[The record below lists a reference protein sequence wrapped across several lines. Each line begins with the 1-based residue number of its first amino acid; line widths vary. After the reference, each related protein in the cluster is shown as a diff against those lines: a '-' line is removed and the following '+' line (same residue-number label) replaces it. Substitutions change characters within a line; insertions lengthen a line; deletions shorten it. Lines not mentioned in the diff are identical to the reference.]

1 MRQINESLSYK
12 DLENLVSNVF
22 TIDVYKSKAFDDE
35 STIVLSFDV
44 KGKLPA
50 DDLEKF
56 IEKGYKVLDAE
67 NEISADTD
75 NQYTVFVEMQREPLS
90 CNIIDEM
97 LDDLLNLVEFE
108 RWKFKYYKET
118 KIIPYDSAT
127 MLKLVPFSKREY
139 QERYERDRAQSINE
153 FIGDN
158 ILDGISLTENIVTF
172 HKNGQ
177 SLNYELI
184 EHDIDTTKI
193 ELDAKSL
200 RECRQLD
207 KFLHRNVLIH
217 KADGCLVLNKNNS
230 NRRIYLKSL

>member
-1 MRQINESLSYK
+1 MNKINESLSYK

-67 NEISADTD
+67 NEISVDTD
-75 NQYTVFVEMQREPLS
+75 NEYTVFVEMQREPLS

-118 KIIPYDSAT
+118 TAIPYDSAT
-127 MLKLVPFSKREY
+127 MLKLVPFSKLEY
-139 QERYERDRAQSINE
+139 QERHDRDKAKSINE
-153 FIGDN
+153 FIGSN
-158 ILDGISLTENIVTF
+158 ILDGISLNDDIITF

-177 SLNYELI
+177 SLNYKLI
-184 EHDIDTTKI
+184 EHGINASKI

-200 RECRQLD
+200 RECGQLD
-207 KFLHRNVLIH
+207 KFLHRNVMIH
-217 KADGCLVLNKNNS
+217 KADGCLVLNKNN
-230 NRRIYLKSL
+230 RRIYLKSL